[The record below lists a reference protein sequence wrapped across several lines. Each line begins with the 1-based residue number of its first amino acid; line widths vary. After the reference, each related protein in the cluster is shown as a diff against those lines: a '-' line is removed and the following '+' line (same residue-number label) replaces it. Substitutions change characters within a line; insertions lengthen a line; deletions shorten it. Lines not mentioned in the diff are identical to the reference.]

1 MARGI
6 RVRHHEVIISDHAWQ
21 RWLERSGMKVK
32 RKKLARAVRRKL
44 TGVIQGSGM
53 YLDKTGAG
61 WLEMFPWLWAA
72 VRLTDHG
79 WLVTTFINW
88 NQKEE
93 AG

>member
-6 RVRHHEVIISDHAWQ
+6 RARHQDVVISDHAWQ
-21 RWLERSGMKVK
+21 RWTERAGVKIK
-32 RKKLARAVRRKL
+32 RKKLAGNIRRKL
-44 TGVIQGSGM
+44 TTAVQGTGM

-61 WLEMFPWLWAA
+61 WLEIHPWLWAA
-72 VRLTDHG
+72 VRLTNHG

-88 NQKEE
+88 KHKKE